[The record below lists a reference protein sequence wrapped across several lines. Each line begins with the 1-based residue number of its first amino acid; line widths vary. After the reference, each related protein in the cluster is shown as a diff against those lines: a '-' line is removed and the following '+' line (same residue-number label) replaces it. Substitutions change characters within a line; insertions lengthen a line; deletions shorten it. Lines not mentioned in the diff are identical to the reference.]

1 MMSSTEPIRQ
11 IKSQNKLM
19 KKNNLLLVAS
29 LGLLLAS
36 CGSSGPRKT
45 PGGIDYT
52 IDDKGKG
59 EKLKEGDTVLM
70 HFSTFLTRNNK
81 DSLLMDSR
89 KERGGQPIT
98 IVITKSKDKLDLMDG
113 FVELSEGDSATFVLP
128 VDSLPQ
134 MPPFA
139 SKGDKMKIAFRV
151 DSKYSRAKQTA
162 KEEKDIKDYV
172 AKNKL
177 NGTTSAS
184 GVFIAVTQ
192 EGTGDKPKTGD
203 IVSVNYT
210 GKLLDGTVFDSNQ
223 DTTLHPGMPLQPLM
237 FPVGQGRVI
246 PGWDE
251 GIAQLK
257 KGSKATLVIPSSLAY
272 GVDGSPPVIKPNS
285 ILVFTVELLDV
296 KAPEASAAPEAP
308 APAPAK

>member
-1 MMSSTEPIRQ
+1 
-11 IKSQNKLM
+11 M

-29 LGLLLAS
+29 LGLLVAS

-52 IDDKGKG
+52 IDEKGKG
-59 EKLKEGDTVLM
+59 EKLKEGDTALM
-70 HFSTFLTRNNK
+70 HFSTYLN

-89 KERGGQPIT
+89 KERAGTPIT

-113 FVELSEGDSATFVLP
+113 FVELSEGDSATFILP

-134 MPPFA
+134 MPMFA
-139 SKGDKMKIAFRV
+139 KKGDKMRIAFRV
-151 DSKYSRAKQTA
+151 DAKYSKAKQNA
-162 KEEKDIKDYV
+162 KEEKEIKEYID
-172 AKNKL
+172 KNKL
-177 NGTTSAS
+177 TTTKSAS
-184 GVFIAVTQ
+184 GVYIAVTK
-192 EGTGDKPKTGD
+192 EGTGDQPKTGD

-223 DTTLHPGMPLQPLM
+223 DTTLRPGMPLQPLT

-257 KGSKATLVIPSSLAY
+257 KGSQATLVIPSSLAY
-272 GVDGSPPVIKPNS
+272 GVDGSPPMIQPNS
-285 ILVFTVELLDV
+285 VLVFTVELLDIKPGEV
-296 KAPEASAAPEAP
+296 APPPPPVAP
-308 APAPAK
+308 PAK

>member
-1 MMSSTEPIRQ
+1 MKPEGSIRPVK
-11 IKSQNKLM
+11 IKLM

-29 LGLLLAS
+29 LGLLAAS
-36 CGSSGPRKT
+36 CGSGSGPRKT

-52 IDDKGKG
+52 IDQKGKG

-70 HFSTFLTRNNK
+70 HFSTYLN

-89 KERGGQPIT
+89 KERAGTPIT

-134 MPPFA
+134 MPMFA
-139 SKGDKMKIAFRV
+139 KKGDKMRIAFRV
-151 DSKYSRAKQTA
+151 DSKYSKSKQNA
-162 KEEKDIKDYV
+162 KEEKEIKEYID
-172 AKNKL
+172 KNKL
-177 NGTTSAS
+177 STTKTSS
-184 GVFIAVTQ
+184 GVYIAVTQ

-210 GKLLDGTVFDSNQ
+210 GKLLDGTMFDSNQ
-223 DTTLHPGMPLQPLM
+223 DTTLRPGMPLQPLT

-272 GVDGSPPVIKPNS
+272 GVDGSPPMIKPNS
-285 ILVFTVELLDV
+285 VLVFTVELLDV
-296 KAPEASAAPEAP
+296 KPAETPAAPVTPP
-308 APAPAK
+308 APAAPAK

>member
-1 MMSSTEPIRQ
+1 
-11 IKSQNKLM
+11 M

-29 LGLLLAS
+29 LGLLAAS

-52 IDDKGKG
+52 IDEKGKG

-70 HFSTFLTRNNK
+70 HFSTYLN

-89 KERGGQPIT
+89 KERAGVPIT
-98 IVITKSKDKLDLMDG
+98 INITKSKDKLDLMDG

-134 MPPFA
+134 MPMFA
-139 SKGDKMKIAFRV
+139 KKGDKMRIAFRV
-151 DSKYSRAKQTA
+151 EGKYSKAKQNA
-162 KEEKDIKDYV
+162 KEEKEIKEYID
-172 AKNKL
+172 KNKL
-177 NGTTSAS
+177 NTTKTAS
-184 GVFIAVTQ
+184 GVHIAVTQ

-210 GKLLDGTVFDSNQ
+210 GKLLDGTMFDSNQ
-223 DTTLHPGMPLQPLM
+223 DTTLRPGMPLQPLT

-251 GIAQLK
+251 GIAELK

-272 GVDGSPPVIKPNS
+272 GVDGSPPMIKPNS
-285 ILVFTVELLDV
+285 VLVFTVELLDIKPAETPV
-296 KAPEASAAPEAP
+296 APPP
-308 APAPAK
+308 PPAPAK

>member
-1 MMSSTEPIRQ
+1 
-11 IKSQNKLM
+11 M

-29 LGLLLAS
+29 LGLLVAS

-52 IDDKGKG
+52 VDEKGKG

-70 HFSTFLTRNNK
+70 HFSTYLN

-89 KERGGQPIT
+89 KERAGTPIT

-113 FVELSEGDSATFVLP
+113 FVELSEGDSATFILP

-134 MPPFA
+134 MPMFA
-139 SKGDKMKIAFRV
+139 KKGDKMRIAFRV
-151 DSKYSRAKQTA
+151 DTKYSKAKQNA
-162 KEEKDIKDYV
+162 KEEKEIKEYID
-172 AKNKL
+172 KNKL
-177 NGTTSAS
+177 TTTKSTS
-184 GVFIAVTQ
+184 GVYIAVTK
-192 EGTGDKPKTGD
+192 EGTGDQPKTGD

-223 DTTLHPGMPLQPLM
+223 DTTLRPGMPLQPLT

-257 KGSKATLVIPSSLAY
+257 KGSQATLVIPSSLAY
-272 GVDGSPPVIKPNS
+272 GVDGSPPMIQPNS
-285 ILVFTVELLDV
+285 VLVFTVELLDIKPGEV
-296 KAPEASAAPEAP
+296 APPPPPVAP
-308 APAPAK
+308 PAK

>member
-1 MMSSTEPIRQ
+1 
-11 IKSQNKLM
+11 M

-29 LGLLLAS
+29 LGLLVAS

-52 IDDKGKG
+52 VDEKGKG

-70 HFSTFLTRNNK
+70 HFSTYLN

-89 KERGGQPIT
+89 KERAGTPIT

-113 FVELSEGDSATFVLP
+113 FVELSEGDSATFILP

-134 MPPFA
+134 MPMFA
-139 SKGDKMKIAFRV
+139 KKGDKMRIAFRV
-151 DSKYSRAKQTA
+151 DTKYSKAKQNA
-162 KEEKDIKDYV
+162 KEEKEIKEYID
-172 AKNKL
+172 KNKL
-177 NGTTSAS
+177 TTTKSTS
-184 GVFIAVTQ
+184 GVYIAVTK
-192 EGTGDKPKTGD
+192 EGTGDQPKTGD

-223 DTTLHPGMPLQPLM
+223 DTTLRPGMPLQPLT

-257 KGSKATLVIPSSLAY
+257 KGSQATLVIPSSLAY
-272 GVDGSPPVIKPNS
+272 GVDGSPPMIQPNS
-285 ILVFTVELLDV
+285 VLVFTVELLDIKPGEV
-296 KAPEASAAPEAP
+296 APPPPPPVAP
-308 APAPAK
+308 PAK

>member
-1 MMSSTEPIRQ
+1 
-11 IKSQNKLM
+11 M

-29 LGLLLAS
+29 LGLLAAS
-36 CGSSGPRKT
+36 CGTGGPRKT

-52 IDDKGKG
+52 IDVNGKG
-59 EKLKEGDTVLM
+59 EKLKVGDTVLM
-70 HFSTFLTRNNK
+70 HFTTYLN

-89 KERGGQPIT
+89 KERAGTPIT
-98 IVITKSKDKLDLMDG
+98 VVIKKSEDKLDLMDG

-134 MPPFA
+134 MPMFA
-139 SKGDKMKIAFRV
+139 KKGDNMRIAFRV
-151 DSKYSRAKQTA
+151 ESKYSKAKQNA
-162 KEEKDIKDYV
+162 KEEKEIKEYIS
-172 AKNKL
+172 KNNL
-177 NGTTSAS
+177 TTTTTPS
-184 GVFIAVTQ
+184 GVYIAVTE
-192 EGTGDKPKTGD
+192 EGTGEQPKNGD

-210 GKLLDGTVFDSNQ
+210 GKLLDGTMFDSNQ
-223 DTTLHPGMPLQPLM
+223 DTTLRPGMPLQPLT

-272 GVDGSPPVIKPNS
+272 GVDGSPPMIQPNS
-285 ILVFTVELLDV
+285 VLVFTVELLDV
-296 KAPEASAAPEAP
+296 KP
-308 APAPAK
+308 AETPAN